1 MPLGFAILT
10 LEFASHRSQNRA
22 KVGRGGRVLTD
33 YRSQPL
39 ADTIREIDTTPLR
52 NLLRMAGPA
61 NAPTIITAFLDD
73 LKSTE
78 IGLDPAWNGPDYA
91 ALRLHAHVLIALA
104 GTVGDTYLQAIAQNL
119 NAFARDHDFDKIHAM
134 KAQTMHGLA
143 ELITTLATFT
153 PREK

>member
-1 MPLGFAILT
+1 M
-10 LEFASHRSQNRA
+10 SDDRSQTFPGA
-22 KVGRGGRVLTD
+22 V
-33 YRSQPL
+33 
-39 ADTIREIDTTPLR
+39 REIDTAPLQR
-52 NLLRMAGPA
+52 LLIMAGAA
-61 NAPTIITAFLDD
+61 NAPAIIAAFLDD

-78 IGLDPAWNGPDYA
+78 FGLDPAWNGPDYA